1 MKNTIEQF
9 LGGITPENFLQNYW
23 QKKPLFVKRAFSNV
37 DHLATPQ
44 DLLEMAQNEN
54 FETRMVTMA
63 REEIPWDAMLGPFTK
78 NQFPRNEKDKWT
90 LIVHNL
96 ELYFKEFRQIKDML
110 NFIPTWQFDDIM
122 STYSVKGSSVG
133 AHIDNYNVFIF
144 QGMGKRHWQI
154 NENPD
159 ETYIENLPI
168 KLLSNFKA
176 NQEFI
181 LEPGDLL
188 YLPPGVAHHGI
199 SLEESISYSIGYKS
213 FDHTNMVSSFFGE
226 FISIYNSS
234 KCLKSHE
241 KSVPEN
247 INEVREEHIDDVMN
261 FFLKDVVTRDNV
273 KKWFGKYITAPRDE
287 IICEE
292 VLSTKEITANL
303 KASRPLYRDEFLRFN
318 FIKEAD
324 DIKLIANEHE
334 YLISKEDYN
343 SLEILLDTPSCDVIK
358 MPKDIS
364 ESILKV
370 IVSLINQGALFFQ

>member
-1 MKNTIEQF
+1 MENTIKQF
-9 LGGITPENFLQNYW
+9 LGGITPEDFLQNYW

-44 DLLEMAQNEN
+44 DLLEMAQNGN

-63 REEIPWDAMLGPFTK
+63 QEETPWDAELGPFTT

>member
-168 KLLSNFKA
+168 
-176 NQEFI
+176 
-181 LEPGDLL
+181 
-188 YLPPGVAHHGI
+188 
-199 SLEESISYSIGYKS
+199 
-213 FDHTNMVSSFFGE
+213 
-226 FISIYNSS
+226 
-234 KCLKSHE
+234 
-241 KSVPEN
+241 
-247 INEVREEHIDDVMN
+247 
-261 FFLKDVVTRDNV
+261 
-273 KKWFGKYITAPRDE
+273 
-287 IICEE
+287 
-292 VLSTKEITANL
+292 
-303 KASRPLYRDEFLRFN
+303 
-318 FIKEAD
+318 
-324 DIKLIANEHE
+324 
-334 YLISKEDYN
+334 
-343 SLEILLDTPSCDVIK
+343 
-358 MPKDIS
+358 
-364 ESILKV
+364 
-370 IVSLINQGALFFQ
+370 